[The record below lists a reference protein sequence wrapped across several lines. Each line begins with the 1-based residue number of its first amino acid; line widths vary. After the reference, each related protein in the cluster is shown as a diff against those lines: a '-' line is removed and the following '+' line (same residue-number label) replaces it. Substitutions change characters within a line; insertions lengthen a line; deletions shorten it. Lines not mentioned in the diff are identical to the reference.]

1 MGQFRGMIVILGL
14 LVGLTSPTHASMCSR
29 FFYIPPK
36 SDFHFV
42 PENSDLAIVRKFW
55 KQIDYRNSTVRK
67 NVVSAHSN
75 FAYVLQHISRFLEAK
90 KQYDI
95 DDFLINIQTK
105 YGKRYTYAYLLYLLS
120 FSEKG
125 RDIIKNSLIFLN
137 GSDFWQDNMH
147 ARFLLRSFNSQGE
160 MDYLGKNVPILT
172 LNSNLRVAPAVA
184 YLAHEI
190 THLRNAAQN
199 AGPLSHIKNNDLW
212 TIADEILAYQN
223 QMIVVKEL
231 LQHSP
236 FLAYKQSYEE
246 VSSQSFYFL
255 TKTELIKMLTAE
267 YKFKKSDI
275 KILLEDYPWPEL

>member
-14 LVGLTSPTHASMCSR
+14 LVGLTSPAHASMCSR

-55 KQIDYRNSTVRK
+55 KQIDYRNSTVHK

-90 KQYDI
+90 KQYDL

-199 AGPLSHIKNNDLW
+199 AGPLSHIKDENIW
-212 TIADEILAYQN
+212 VIADEVIAYQN

-231 LQHSP
+231 LQQKA
-236 FLAYKQSYEE
+236 FLLYKINYDE
-246 VSSQSFYFL
+246 VSSQSFYLMSKKDFINL
-255 TKTELIKMLTAE
+255 LANE
-267 YKFKKSDI
+267 YKFKKADI
-275 KILLEDYPWPEL
+275 KKLLEDYPWPKL